1 MKRRRAVKPVV
12 LGLEA
17 RALLASWSVSGAG
30 VGSPPEVRVFNPSGI
45 EVNRFLAFGASFRG
59 GVQVAIGDVS
69 GDSTPELIAATGPG
83 GGKVG
88 GEVRVFNG
96 VTGTRLDGP
105 LGDFHPF
112 SRSYRGGIYVATA
125 DVNRDGSSDIIVGAG
140 KGHAPEVKVY
150 SGANGAVLAD
160 FLAFSASFRGGVR
173 VAAGN
178 FQIGKAAE
186 IVAAA
191 GPGSAP
197 LVKVFAPSTHQVLA
211 RYTAFAPSFPG
222 GVFVAAGDANGDGAD
237 DVVVGQGP
245 GGQSLVRAFSGT
257 TTRVVASAVVRG
269 PGGVQV
275 GVSDANGDG
284 REDIYAYAQSRRNQ
298 SIVVVDGATSK
309 PLESFKGTDLVRGRG
324 GSISAISRAGV
335 PSAAGAGDEKL
346 GALEEYP
353 LLDRLAQFDS
363 NAGSFVPV
371 GSPITNST
379 ATAKNVY
386 VIAHG
391 WMPGY
396 LDWVQSLQTTTN
408 LPVSW
413 QTWQG
418 PGPLPEVGPSTPWI
432 FAGIRTTDPIFDA
445 STVGLAEQILAV
457 DPNATVLAYSWIDDS
472 ATTTFADIPED
483 VYHSEAYTVMNG
495 MRMAAAVTQA
505 LDPNYYQGLGK
516 VDLIGHSHGARVA
529 TVAAVALQQAG
540 AKNPQ
545 DNVVGQLTLLDS
557 PEDDNADNPELNPVE
572 IDGANFDW
580 SYLSQ
585 LNIARTVTLQSTTAL
600 DSATVGVPDPRQTA
614 NLVAGM
620 GVSGDNIPAGTTI
633 LQVNSSSQITLSAE
647 ATGSGAT
654 DLTFTP
660 APGSLFVNSYV
671 SYFGSSYNNFIV
683 NDPDQGITNQALTN
697 VVDVRLNP
705 LPFSSLDTNVIA
717 REHEYAAAWF
727 AGSQYTQNLPASQQV
742 GLFWSPLVPEP
753 QTNLQNS
760 YAQTWSST
768 LNQSTQFVLAAQPM
782 PAPIQPVFA
791 PISLTDASVTG
802 DVQTTT
808 NSDGVTGLQLSDDQG
823 DAAFSGQLY
832 KQADT
837 IVGFSFDYDFSQV
850 GAGAQLQI
858 FLNGNLYFAMTGT
871 VANSSD
877 LPGSGKFSA
886 TFGLGAEYSG
896 SLFGEQD
903 IQIVLNKPTGTSG
916 STTVTVNNFHTFTL

>member
-1 MKRRRAVKPVV
+1 
-12 LGLEA
+12 
-17 RALLASWSVSGAG
+17 
-30 VGSPPEVRVFNPSGI
+30 
-45 EVNRFLAFGASFRG
+45 
-59 GVQVAIGDVS
+59 
-69 GDSTPELIAATGPG
+69 
-83 GGKVG
+83 
-88 GEVRVFNG
+88 
-96 VTGTRLDGP
+96 
-105 LGDFHPF
+105 
-112 SRSYRGGIYVATA
+112 
-125 DVNRDGSSDIIVGAG
+125 
-140 KGHAPEVKVY
+140 
-150 SGANGAVLAD
+150 
-160 FLAFSASFRGGVR
+160 VR

-178 FQIGKAAE
+178 FQIGKAVE

-191 GPGSAP
+191 GPGSAAS
-197 LVKVFAPSTHQVLA
+197 VKVFAPSTHQVLA
-211 RYTAFAPSFPG
+211 RYTAFAPSFRG
-222 GVFVAAGDANGDGAD
+222 GVFVAAGDVNGDGTD

-245 GGQSLVRAFSGT
+245 GGRSLVRAFSGT
-257 TTRVVASAVVRG
+257 TTRVLASAVVRG
-269 PGGVQV
+269 PAGVQV

-284 REDIYAYAQSRRNQ
+284 REDIYAYSQSRRNQ
-298 SIVVVDGATSK
+298 SIVVINGATSK

-346 GALEEYP
+346 GALDEYP

-363 NAGSFVPV
+363 SAGSFVPV

-379 ATAKNVY
+379 TTAKNVY

-418 PGPLPEVGPSTPWI
+418 PGPLPEDGPSTPWI

-472 ATTTFADIPED
+472 ATTTFADIPTD

-495 MRMAAAVTQA
+495 MRMAEAVTQA

-516 VDLIGHSHGARVA
+516 VNLIGHSHGARVA

-557 PEDDNADNPELNPVE
+557 PEDDNADNPELNPIN

-580 SYLSQ
+580 FYLSQ
-585 LNIARTVTLQSTTAL
+585 LNIARTVTLQSTTTL
-600 DSATVGVPDPRQTA
+600 DSTTVGVPDPRQTA

-633 LQVNSSSQITLSAE
+633 SQVNSSSQITMSAE

-654 DLTFTP
+654 NLTFTP
-660 APGSLFVNSYV
+660 APGSIFVNSYV
-671 SYFGSSYNNFIV
+671 SYFGSSYNNFVV
-683 NDPDQGITNQALTN
+683 NDPDQGMTKQALTN

-727 AGSQYTQNLPASQQV
+727 AGSQFTQNLPASQQV
-742 GLFWSPLVPEP
+742 GLFWSPLVPGS
-753 QTNLQNS
+753 QTNLQDS

-782 PAPIQPVFA
+782 PAPIQPMFA
-791 PISLTDASVTG
+791 PISLTDASVSG

-808 NSDGVTGLQLSDDQG
+808 NSNGVTGVQLSDDQG
-823 DAAFSGQLY
+823 NAAFSGKLY
-832 KQADT
+832 KQDDT

-850 GAGAQLQI
+850 GDGAQLQI
-858 FLNGNLYFAMTGT
+858 LLNGNLYFAMTGT
-871 VANSSD
+871 VANSSE

-896 SLFGEQD
+896 TFFGEQD
-903 IQIVLNKPTGTSG
+903 IQIVLTQPTGTSG